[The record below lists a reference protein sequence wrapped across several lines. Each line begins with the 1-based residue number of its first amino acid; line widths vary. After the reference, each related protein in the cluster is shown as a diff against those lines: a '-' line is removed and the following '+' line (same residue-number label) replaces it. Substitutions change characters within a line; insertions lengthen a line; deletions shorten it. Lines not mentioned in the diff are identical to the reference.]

1 MSFGPKDLDK
11 RPNFVIPDI
20 LGLSIGRL
28 TVQVL
33 ESNGYRCYFFNWRLS
48 FITRGKNLCFEIDSV
63 IMSLLP
69 KVPQPATQIKTV
81 LPIWNRLYVS
91 VIRY

>member
-33 ESNGYRCYFFNWRLS
+33 ESNGYRYFINWRLS
-48 FITRGKNLCFEIDSV
+48 FIIWGNNLCFEIDSV
-63 IMSLLP
+63 IMSLLL

-81 LPIWNRLYVS
+81 LPIWNRVYVS